1 MFWHHARR
9 TSPLSLHHLS
19 QNLNKSTISQQPLNI
34 FQKCFNQSEEKKKCY
49 CPICK
54 SCKNKPNWVLKNSMY
69 AVLAHFP
76 PSKLCCTSISL
87 RKDSRTTGIGSNIL
101 VYTPKNINPMI
112 LSCFR
117 AGRLHMWL
125 HLFFTFWQDL
135 HTNSRSYTWV

>member
-1 MFWHHARR
+1 MWLKCNYCCLQMFWHHARHA
-9 TSPLSLHHLS
+9 SPLSLCHLS

-34 FQKCFNQSEEKKKCY
+34 FQKCFNQSEEKKKGY

-54 SCKNKPNWVLKNSMY
+54 LCKNKQNWDLKNSMY

-117 AGRLHMWL
+117 AGRLHM
-125 HLFFTFWQDL
+125 
-135 HTNSRSYTWV
+135 